1 VSFYVLKALS
11 WVGLVHDLRTPPKHV
26 KEFSRIDAGH
36 LDIGMFTAYRG
47 KAAAKLARAR
57 AKAAKIINRARA
69 HGDEST
75 DAELVALEAKLHA
88 EEQAL
93 QELIESTLRAA
104 EEISRAAK
112 RNRQRVTA

>member
-1 VSFYVLKALS
+1 MKALS
-11 WVGLVHDLRTPPKHV
+11 WVGLVHDLRTPPAHV

-47 KAAAKLARAR
+47 TAAAKLARAR

-75 DAELVALEAKLHA
+75 AAELVALEAKLHA
-88 EEQAL
+88 EEHAL
-93 QELIESTLRAA
+93 RELIESTLRSA

-112 RNRQRVTA
+112 RNRQQVTA